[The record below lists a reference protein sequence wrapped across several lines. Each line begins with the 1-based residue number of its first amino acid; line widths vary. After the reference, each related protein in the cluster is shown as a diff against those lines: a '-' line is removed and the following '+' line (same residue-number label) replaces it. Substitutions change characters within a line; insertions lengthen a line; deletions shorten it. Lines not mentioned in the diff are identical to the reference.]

1 MASPLWFTFRYDTAS
16 RWLLKPFGAGPERSG
31 IAVDDDVACVMGR
44 LFGGRAPRSSVV
56 SATALSDSVVSR
68 GVHGWRGDWLV
79 NGAGRGLV
87 ELRFEP
93 PMKATVTMVPVSVT
107 RLRVSVDDPEGL
119 VAAFAASA

>member
-1 MASPLWFTFRYDTAS
+1 VATPLWFTLRYDTAS
-16 RWLLKPFGAGPERSG
+16 RFLLTLFGAGPARSG
-31 IAVDDDVACVMGR
+31 IAVEDDVACVMGR
-44 LFGGRAPRSSVV
+44 LFRGRAPRPSVV
-56 SATALSDSVVSR
+56 GASIVSDRVLSR

-93 PMKATVTMVPVSVT
+93 PMRATVTMVPVKVR

-119 VAAFAASA
+119 VAVFASSA